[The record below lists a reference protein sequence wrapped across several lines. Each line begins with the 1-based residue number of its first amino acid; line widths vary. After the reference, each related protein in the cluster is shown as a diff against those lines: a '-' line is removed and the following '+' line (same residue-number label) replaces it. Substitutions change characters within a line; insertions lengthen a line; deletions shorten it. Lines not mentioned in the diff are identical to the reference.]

1 MSQNS
6 VAEQTR
12 TIGRLIRRL
21 IQAGEVYTKT
31 LDRTYRVSVPQL
43 ACLTVLNE
51 KGPLPPSRIAA
62 EIMVQSSTVTGI
74 IDRLEQ
80 KGLVRR
86 VRCSPDRRVI
96 TIELTA
102 AGADLA
108 QNAPPPISKTIVDG
122 LMRLPEK
129 DIAEIVRGLT
139 ILTHLLDKADFAGQ
153 DIEENGQENKDGK
166 S

>member
-1 MSQNS
+1 MPEHSLS
-6 VAEQTR
+6 EQTK

-21 IQAGEVYTKT
+21 MQAGEVYTKT
-31 LDRTYRVSVPQL
+31 LDKTYKVSVPQL
-43 ACLTVLNE
+43 ACLTVLHE

-86 VRCSPDRRVI
+86 MRYSSDRRVI
-96 TIELTA
+96 TIELTE

-108 QNAPPPISKTIVDG
+108 GNAPPPISRTIVDG
-122 LMRLPEK
+122 LLRLPEK
-129 DIAEIVRGLT
+129 DIADIVRGLT
-139 ILTHLLDKADFAGQ
+139 ILTHLLDKTDFAGQ
-153 DIEENGQENKDGK
+153 DILETGQEDSGSKF
-166 S
+166 